1 MSIKEFKF
9 IFRISKLLIMREI
22 HVTWEVYHKKIEQLA
37 RKVYQ
42 DKWKFNQVICIAK
55 GGLRVGDVFSRLFN
69 VPLAILS
76 VESYHGNSDDIKN
89 QQGQF
94 TFSRDL
100 AKTTPNLGS
109 HVLLVDDLADSG
121 KTLIKSVKWLEL
133 FYGFYLE
140 EKFRTPGESS
150 TLSSSSSDS
159 SSLLFIVSS
168 FATTILSTVSF
179 SWSKSSDSISNALH
193 SCCSVSK

>member
-1 MSIKEFKF
+1 MKDIY
-9 IFRISKLLIMREI
+9 I
-22 HVTWEVYHKKIEQLA
+22 TWNDYHKKIEQLA
-37 RKVYQ
+37 KKVH
-42 DKWKFNQVICIAK
+42 DDNLKFNQIICIAK

-76 VESYHGNSDDIKN
+76 VESYHGDSDDIKN

-121 KTLIKSVKWLEL
+121 KTLIKSIKWLEH
-133 FYGFYLE
+133 FYGFYLD
-140 EKFRTPGESS
+140 EKIKTTNVNILLNRVRLDQKRTLKKRIVFSIILAG
-150 TLSSSSSDS
+150 LV
-159 SSLLFIVSS
+159 SLLAVYFI
-168 FATTILSTVSF
+168 I
-179 SWSKSSDSISNALH
+179 
-193 SCCSVSK
+193 